1 MPDRIFLD
9 TNILLYTTVDDGSDK
24 HAKCHNLLAVILVGS
39 ELVASVQVL
48 NEYYVNA
55 LKKNIAPV
63 EIQNTVKQFIADFEI
78 VPLAKELIPETYRIC
93 NRYQFSYWD
102 SNIVAAA
109 LEAKCTT
116 LYTEDLQDGQVIDNT
131 LTVVNPMLHS
141 GLDGFSGHSPKH
153 DFMLS

>member
-9 TNILLYTTVDDGSDK
+9 TNMLLYAKVDDGSDK
-24 HAKCHNLLAVILVGS
+24 HTKCHNLLTVVLVGS
-39 ELVASVQVL
+39 EIVISAQVL

-55 LKKNIAPV
+55 LKKNITPA
-63 EIQNTVKQFIADFEI
+63 EIQNTIKQFISDFEI
-78 VPLAKELIPETYRIC
+78 IPLTKELIPLTHRIC

-109 LEAKCTT
+109 LEAKCKI

-131 LTVVNPMLHS
+131 LTVINPMFH
-141 GLDGFSGHSPKH
+141 
-153 DFMLS
+153 

>member
-9 TNILLYTTVDDGSDK
+9 TNILLYAKVDDGSDK
-24 HAKCHNLLAVILVGS
+24 HIKCHSLLTAVLVGS
-39 ELVASVQVL
+39 ELVVSAQML

-55 LKKNIAPV
+55 LKKNIIPA
-63 EIQNTVKQFIADFEI
+63 EIQNTVNQFISDFEI
-78 VPLAKELIPETYRIC
+78 VPLTKELVPETHRIC

-109 LEAKCTT
+109 LEAKCKI

-131 LTVVNPMLHS
+131 LAIINPMLH
-141 GLDGFSGHSPKH
+141 
-153 DFMLS
+153 

>member
-9 TNILLYTTVDDGSDK
+9 TNILLYAKVDDGSDK
-24 HAKCHNLLAVILVGS
+24 HIKCHNLLTVVLVGS
-39 ELVASVQVL
+39 ELVTSVQVL

-55 LKKNIAPV
+55 LKKTITPA
-63 EIQNTVKQFIADFEI
+63 EIQNTVNQFISDFKI
-78 VPLAKELIPETYRIC
+78 VPLTKELIPETHRIC

-109 LEAKCTT
+109 LEAKCKI

-131 LTVVNPMLHS
+131 LTVINPMLH
-141 GLDGFSGHSPKH
+141 
-153 DFMLS
+153 